1 MPRCLLAPTARPARG
16 FQLIELLLIV
26 MLLAVALALAWG
38 PWQRALRHLQA
49 ESLRRELVA
58 SLSLARST
66 AITERRR
73 VSVCGSS
80 DGHQCDQAWSRGWR
94 VRIESR
100 TAAEGPG
107 RLLRTHTSRQH
118 RVELRASD
126 HRPEVQFRPDGRNAG
141 TNQSIVLCVDGYEHS
156 RVIINVPGRVR
167 SQRPRQPVAC

>member
-1 MPRCLLAPTARPARG
+1 MPRHLHAPTARPARG
-16 FQLIELLLIV
+16 IQLIELLLIL

-66 AITERRR
+66 AVTERRR

-80 DGHQCDQAWSRGWR
+80 DGQQCDQAWSRGWR
-94 VRIESR
+94 VRVEAR
-100 TAAEGPG
+100 TAGGGPG
-107 RLLRTHTSRQH
+107 RLLRAHTTSQR
-118 RVELRASD
+118 RVELHTSD
-126 HRPEVQFRPDGRNAG
+126 HRSEVQFRPDGRNAG

-167 SQRPRQPVAC
+167 SERPRQPAAC